1 MSTLNVISGQFGL
14 LVHNLI
20 KGNMNRARKLSE
32 RALENSGRY
41 GMNIGMQDIIE
52 ELANEQAFKSGIVNS
67 PSIFPGMGTLISFF
81 LLGTENFLI
90 LEQGVKLSIIL
101 LLMNGFK
108 DGDDNFEEE
117 IIRILGEAYEL
128 ADDLDKTDVS
138 TITEQYVIRVLPPK
152 YLSKGFNKLVSK
164 IFPTKNRFLKL
175 LPVFGIFYAAVE
187 GYSMTVKVG
196 QVALKRIKKEGL

>member
-14 LVHNLI
+14 LVHNLV
-20 KGNMNRARKLSE
+20 KGNMNRARKLSK

-41 GMNIGMQDIIE
+41 GMNISMQDIIE

-90 LEQGVKLSIIL
+90 LEQGVKLSIVL

-128 ADDLDKTDVS
+128 ADDLDKTDIS

-175 LPVFGIFYAAVE
+175 LPVFGIFYAAFE

>member
-20 KGNMNRARKLSE
+20 KGNMNRARKLSKG
-32 RALENSGRY
+32 ALENAGRY
-41 GMNIGMQDIIE
+41 GMNICMQDIIE
-52 ELANEQAFKSGIVNS
+52 DLANEQAFKSGIVNS

-90 LEQGVKLSIIL
+90 LEQGVKLSLIL

-108 DGDDNFEEE
+108 DGDDNLEEE
-117 IIRILGEAYEL
+117 IIRILGKAYEL
-128 ADDLDKTDVS
+128 ADDTDQTDIS
-138 TITEQYVIRVLPPK
+138 TITEKYVTWVLPPK
-152 YLSKGFNKLVSK
+152 YLSKGFNKLISN
-164 IFPTKNRFLKL
+164 IFPTRNRFLKL
-175 LPVFGIFYAAVE
+175 LPVFGIFYAALE

>member
-20 KGNMNRARKLSE
+20 KGNMNWAKELSKQ
-32 RALENSGRY
+32 ALENSERY
-41 GMNIGMQDIIE
+41 GMNICMQDIIE

-90 LEQGVKLSIIL
+90 LEQGVKLSIVL

-108 DGDDNFEEE
+108 DGDDNLEESV
-117 IIRILGEAYEL
+117 IRILGEAYEI
-128 ADDLDKTDVS
+128 ADNLDKTDIS
-138 TITEQYVIRVLPPK
+138 TITEQYVTRVLPPK
-152 YLSKGFNKLVSK
+152 YLSKGLNKLVSK
-164 IFPTKNRFLKL
+164 IFPTRNRFLKL
-175 LPVFGIFYAAVE
+175 LPVFGIFYSAIE

-196 QVALKRIKKEGL
+196 QVALKRIKKEGS

>member
-1 MSTLNVISGQFGL
+1 MSTLNVISGQFSL

-20 KGNMNRARKLSE
+20 KGNMNRAHKLSKH
-32 RALENSGRY
+32 ALENAGRY
-41 GMNIGMQDIIE
+41 GMNICIQDIIE

-67 PSIFPGMGTLISFF
+67 PSIFPGVGTVISFF

-90 LEQGVKLSIIL
+90 LEQGVKLSLIL
-101 LLMNGFK
+101 LLMNGYK
-108 DGDDNFEEE
+108 NGDNNLEEE

-128 ADDLDKTDVS
+128 ADDTNKTDVA
-138 TITEQYVIRVLPPK
+138 TITEQYVTRVLPPK
-152 YLSKGFNKLVSK
+152 YLSKGFNKLLSR

-175 LPVFGIFYAAVE
+175 LPVFGIFYAALE